1 MVKNKTKLAAL
12 VMATV
17 AIWLMQNDAK
27 MTMNHGYNCVRMQ
40 PPGKSNYGLQLRR
53 TAIIT
58 TKLATT
64 PV

>member
-17 AIWLMQNDAK
+17 AIWMMQNDAK
-27 MTMNHGYNCVRMQ
+27 MTM
-40 PPGKSNYGLQLRR
+40 KSNYGLQLRR

-64 PV
+64 SV